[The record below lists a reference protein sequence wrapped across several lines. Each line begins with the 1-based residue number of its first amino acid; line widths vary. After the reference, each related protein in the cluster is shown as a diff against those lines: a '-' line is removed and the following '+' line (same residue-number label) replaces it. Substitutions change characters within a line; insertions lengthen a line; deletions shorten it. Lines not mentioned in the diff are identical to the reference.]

1 MTKAFEPQIL
11 TNSPID
17 SIHQQLGATMM
28 ERDGWSVP
36 GSYGDVL
43 FEYATVREGG
53 SGVID
58 LSNRGRILV
67 SGAEAVQFLNG
78 LITNDMKTLAE
89 NTWMPAAFPNVQG
102 RLIASV
108 RVVRLKDEGT
118 DQTTPEGL
126 PQQNSHANVNPTFLI
141 DTEPA
146 THERVLKTVERF
158 TLAGDFRVSDITGQ
172 TGLLSVQGRRAVNV
186 VRSVLGD
193 EAASIA
199 PRQLIQIPWQQNEL
213 RGKLTVFRAT
223 HTAEDGFDLVV
234 SSDQVGSLWHA
245 LQGAGARPVGYDA
258 LEILRIEAGL
268 PRYGVDMDDT
278 NVVTEA
284 ALDDAVSYT
293 KGCYIGQEIIARI
306 KYRGHVAKKSTG
318 LVFDQLVKVEAN
330 TNIKSTDDKDIGRIT
345 SRTYSPHLGRTVALA
360 YLKYDYLAPGTSV
373 KLVCG
378 DEELNAHVTELPFV
392 RGS

>member
-1 MTKAFEPQIL
+1 MTH
-11 TNSPID
+11 SPID

-118 DQTTPEGL
+118 DRTTPEGL
-126 PQQNSHANVNPTFLI
+126 PQQNSRANVNPTFLI

-146 THERVLKTVERF
+146 THERVLKTIERF

-213 RGKLTVFRAT
+213 RGKLTVVRAT

-234 SSDQVGSLWHA
+234 SSDQAGSLWHA
-245 LQGAGARPVGYDA
+245 LQSAGARPVGYDA

-330 TNIKSTDDKDIGRIT
+330 ANIKSTDDKDIGRIT